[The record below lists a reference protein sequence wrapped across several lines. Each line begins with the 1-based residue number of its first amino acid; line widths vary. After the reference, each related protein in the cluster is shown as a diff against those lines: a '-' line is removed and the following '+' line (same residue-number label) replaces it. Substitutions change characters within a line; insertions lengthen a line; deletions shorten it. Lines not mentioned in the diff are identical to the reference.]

1 MRHGG
6 RQIQIDLSPWSQ
18 VHILFFTNTVAS
30 TSIVFSTVSTFGSM
44 VVLTKIHRRF
54 EPLPSL
60 LIQIIKS
67 FSSETVDSDDSDVD
81 WLVRFFVLSPAF
93 VLSQHPSLLTK
104 GDFRVFVAVRM
115 CGKNLYLILH
125 RVCPQLKIG
134 GQKVELRAVV
144 CTWRASVN
152 CTRLL
157 GRLS

>member
-1 MRHGG
+1 MRYDG
-6 RQIQIDLSPWSQ
+6 RQIQIDLIPWSQ

-81 WLVRFFVLSPAF
+81 RSVSFFC
-93 VLSQHPSLLTK
+93 
-104 GDFRVFVAVRM
+104 FVACICAQSTSKPFNQRRFSRFRCCSNVW
-115 CGKNLYLILH
+115 KEFVFDFASSLPPI
-125 RVCPQLKIG
+125 
-134 GQKVELRAVV
+134 ED
-144 CTWRASVN
+144 WRSK
-152 CTRLL
+152 
-157 GRLS
+157 S